1 MGAAPQPSLPLLGS
15 VVPTAC
21 RGYLLL
27 EADTPTT
34 IYRGRR
40 IYFCLPDCLKSF
52 VQNPSTSCL
61 AGDPLLEND

>member
-1 MGAAPQPSLPLLGS
+1 MDALQPQLPPTGS

-27 EADTPTT
+27 EADTPTA
-34 IYRGRR
+34 IHHGRR

-52 VQNPSTSCL
+52 LQNPATSCL
-61 AGDPLLEND
+61 AGDPSLEND